1 MSLTPND
8 DGTLTITCDICGK
21 SEDTGMENADEETIL
36 FWMAAHGWSF
46 VQWHDDHD
54 EDLCPVC
61 VTEGNVPNV

>member
-1 MSLTPND
+1 
-8 DGTLTITCDICGK
+8 
-21 SEDTGMENADEETIL
+21 MENADEETIL